1 MKLSLIT
8 TSFLAFALN
17 SSVTQAQMMELDF
30 ENITNKLSGIDI
42 SNQLGAE
49 IYDSG
54 SASTQFGQTI
64 AADEVLFTFTNN
76 VSATLVDDGYLGYA
90 SKLTEV
96 YFEINADNYTQTS
109 SIQNSSIINNLG
121 GVTNFTSGANK
132 PPRLPSE
139 GNADPAF
146 TTTVNF
152 GADAKSSSNNSL
164 NSSDD
169 ILGIIIQLQ
178 NGYNFSNLQGDLAS
192 GVLRLG
198 LHVVA
203 INDSKISD
211 SFVNNPFM
219 ASASPVPLPA
229 AAWLF
234 GPALLVAA
242 RKRRKA

>member
-54 SASTQFGQTI
+54 SASTQFGQDI
-64 AADEVLFTFTNN
+64 ASNEVLFTFTNN
-76 VSATLVDDGYLGYA
+76 VSATIANDGYQGYA
-90 SKLTEV
+90 ANLSEI
-96 YFEINADNYTQTS
+96 YFEINENNYTQTS
-109 SIQNSSIINNLG
+109 SIQNSSIINSLG
-121 GVTNFTSGANK
+121 GSTNFTGGANK
-132 PPRLPSE
+132 PADLPSD
-139 GNADPAF
+139 GSANPAF
-146 TTTVNF
+146 ITTASF
-152 GADAKSSSNNSL
+152 GADAQGNAANTL
-164 NSSDD
+164 NESTD

-178 NGYNFSNLQGDLAS
+178 NGYNFSNLQGDLEN
-192 GVLRLG
+192 GYLRLG
-198 LHVVA
+198 LHVRA
-203 INDSKISD
+203 INGSKISD